1 MGWDGGGGGG
11 RWGGGGRLRGA
22 GGTNVLHSLSLL
34 AHPRLVLSM
43 PLPAIVPPTQLGHLW
58 HYMASPS
65 ATCSDEMQAFA
76 EIRW

>member
-1 MGWDGGGGGG
+1 MGG
-11 RWGGGGRLRGA
+11 GGGGRLRGA
-22 GGTNVLHSLSLL
+22 GGTNVFHSLSLL